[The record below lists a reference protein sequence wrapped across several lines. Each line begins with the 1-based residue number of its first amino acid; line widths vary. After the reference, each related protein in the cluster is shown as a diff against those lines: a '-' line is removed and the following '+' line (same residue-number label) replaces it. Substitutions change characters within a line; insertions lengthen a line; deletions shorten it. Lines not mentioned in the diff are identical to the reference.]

1 MAYPTASSDYLE
13 RAKVLLDEGTEASL
27 IYAALELRCGVEARL
42 KEYIETID
50 HIPKN
55 QKKDWAVAK
64 LGRSIE
70 TAYRTG
76 DKIMIFTIQFPEDG
90 EQLQL
95 MYTPVSKRLQEL
107 AKRFGDYLHAPH
119 EETVVNTVWWQQLRN
134 LLKEAYPLLMLAN
147 GGDLIGLP
155 LIHRPTKRMSVRVVF
170 KEEDPR
176 YKLLA
181 RLTQGATHK
190 VTINYIEPVPGSF
203 TFYDS

>member
-1 MAYPTASSDYLE
+1 MTYSTASSDYLE
-13 RAKVLLDEGTEASL
+13 RVKVLLDKGTQASL

-55 QKKDWAVAK
+55 QKKEWAVAK
-64 LGRSIE
+64 LGRSID

-95 MYTPVSKRLQEL
+95 MYTPVTKRLQEL
-107 AKRFGDYLHAPH
+107 ANRFGDYLHAPR
-119 EETVVNTVWWQQLRN
+119 EEAVVTTIWWQQLRD
-134 LLKEAYPLLMLAN
+134 LLQEAYPLLMLAN

-155 LIHRPTKRMSVRVVF
+155 LIHRPTKRMNVRAVF
-170 KEEDPR
+170 RDEDPR
-176 YKLLA
+176 CKLLA
-181 RLTQGATHK
+181 RMTQGATHK
-190 VTINYIEPVPGSF
+190 ITINYIDPVPDSF
-203 TFYDS
+203 TFYES